1 MLGLQ
6 PTIGSTLIMPS
17 FVAIIIGGLGSLP
30 GTLLGGLLIGVASG
44 ITSVFFPLGLGGR
57 HLRDDGTGI
66 AGPAARSVGRRRAI
80 LVRPLTKRGADVV
93 VWLLL
98 LTMPYWIN
106 SVGGYTSLGSRVLV
120 LALAAMSLNF
130 LLGFTGVLSFGHAAY
145 FGLGVYG
152 MGLTIKY
159 LIPSTLAGTA
169 IGVSRRGR
177 CCRDWAPDRALAR
190 DLFRDGH
197 DRLWPSILFY
207 RLSLEFGHR
216 R

>member
-1 MLGLQ
+1 
-6 PTIGSTLIMPS
+6 
-17 FVAIIIGGLGSLP
+17 
-30 GTLLGGLLIGVASG
+30 
-44 ITSVFFPLGLGGR
+44 
-57 HLRDDGTGI
+57 
-66 AGPAARSVGRRRAI
+66 
-80 LVRPLTKRGADVV
+80 VRPLTKRGADVV

-152 MGLTIKY
+152 MGLTIHARRHRY
-159 LIPSTLAGTA
+159 RGPR
-169 IGVSRRGR
+169 RRGLG
-177 CCRDWAPDRALAR
+177 CRDWAPDRALAR

-197 DRLWPSILFY
+197 DRLRPSILFY
-207 RLSLEFGHR
+207 RLPLEFGHR